1 MDNTISSNLS
11 SLASMFSGANSKKG
25 GALSSLDSAKS
36 LSNAS
41 DAIKDA
47 ASKLSGKGMLESYQM
62 QFMQASFEQSGSN
75 FNLQIGLASFAGS
88 KSASGSN
95 FAASM
100 TMINISGSFANN
112 GSTSANLADIF
123 GMIDTNAIGYKG
135 KPLST
140 LSQSEAAALVSDEGF
155 FGMEN
160 TAKRVADFVLAG
172 AGDDLAKLKA
182 GKEGVIRGYNEA
194 QQLWGGKLPQIS
206 QKTQEKLLE
215 IIDQR
220 INELGGNV
228 VSVEA

>member
-11 SLASMFSGANSKKG
+11 ALASMFSGANSKKG

-36 LSNAS
+36 LSNAEGS
-41 DAIKDA
+41 IKDA

-75 FNLQIGLASFAGS
+75 FNLQIGLASFAGL
-88 KSASGSN
+88 KSASSSN

-100 TMINISGSFANN
+100 TMINISGSSANS

-123 GMIDTNAIGYKG
+123 DMINTNAISYKG

-140 LSQSEAAALVSDEGF
+140 LSQEQAAALVSDEGF